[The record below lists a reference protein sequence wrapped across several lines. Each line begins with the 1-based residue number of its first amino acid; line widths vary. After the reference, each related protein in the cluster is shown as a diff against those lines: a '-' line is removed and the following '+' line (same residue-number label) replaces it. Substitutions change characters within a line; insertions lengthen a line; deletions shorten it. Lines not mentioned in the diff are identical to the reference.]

1 MILSNKKGVQHIV
14 LALAELGIKEV
25 IICPGSRNAP
35 LVISFNRHPN
45 FNCTSIRD
53 ERSAGF
59 FALGKAIESKQP
71 VALVCTSGS
80 AVLNFAPAIVE
91 AFYQR
96 IPLIIITADRPI
108 EWVDQ
113 GDGQTIKQHEIYNN
127 YIRKSYTLDGDSA
140 DVQKIWHIERSIS
153 EGISIATSTNKG
165 PVHFNISLS
174 EPLYKTEEL
183 KSNTS
188 VSIFKTSIT
197 QEIICDEQLQV
208 FATQFSFHKK
218 ILFLVGQLPTDKELE
233 SLLIHFAKQD
243 NVIVLTESTSN
254 VHHPDFIENIDRCIT
269 NINDETA
276 KALMPDLL
284 ITIGGAIVSKRIKSL
299 LRKFRPTAHW
309 NIHPYDATMDTYQSL
324 TTAISM
330 QPTAF
335 LTSLSEYHIPVNSD
349 YKNNWQNL
357 QQKKITLQQEFELT
371 APYSDFKVF
380 QKILSTIP
388 KDTVLHVANSSPI
401 RYVQLFDNS
410 AIAET
415 WSNRGTSGIDGCT
428 STAMG
433 AAAAAPVKSFVLIT
447 GDVSFQYDVNA
458 LWNDKQIENLKII
471 VINNGGGG
479 IFRIIEGP
487 NSIEE
492 RSEFLETEMTT
503 HFAHI
508 AQHFSWN
515 YIHAKDE
522 QTLNEALLYFFN
534 TNNKR
539 IILEIFTDAITNPVV
554 LADYWKHLKD

>member
-1 MILSNKKGVQHIV
+1 MTLSNKKGVQHIV

-45 FNCTSIRD
+45 FICTSIRD

-59 FALGKAIESKQP
+59 FALGKSIESKQP
-71 VALVCTSGS
+71 VVLVCTSGS

-91 AFYQR
+91 AYYQR
-96 IPLIIITADRPI
+96 IPLIIITADRPT

-127 YIRKSYTLDGDSA
+127 YIQKSYTLDGDSA
-140 DVQKIWHIERSIS
+140 DAQKIWHIARSIS
-153 EGISIATSTNKG
+153 EGVSIATSTNKG
-165 PVHFNISLS
+165 PVHFNISMN
-174 EPLYKTEEL
+174 EPLYKTEEININ
-183 KSNTS
+183 ST
-188 VSIFKTSIT
+188 VSIFKTPIT
-197 QEIICDEQLQV
+197 QEFICNEQLQE
-208 FATQFSFHKK
+208 FATQFSSTKK
-218 ILFLVGQLPTDKELE
+218 ILFLIGQLQIDKELE
-233 SLLIHFAKQD
+233 SMLIHFAKQD

-269 NINDETA
+269 NLGDEAA

-284 ITIGGAIVSKRIKSL
+284 VTMGGAIVSKRIKSL
-299 LRKFRPTAHW
+299 LRKFRPAAHW

-335 LTSLSEYHIPVNSD
+335 LTLLSQYHIPVNSD
-349 YKNNWQNL
+349 YKNNWQQL
-357 QQKKITLQQEFELT
+357 QQQKVTLQLEFEAI
-371 APYSDFKVF
+371 APFSDFKVF
-380 QKILSTIP
+380 QKTLSAIP
-388 KDTVLHVANSSPI
+388 KNTILHVANSSPV

-410 AIAET
+410 HIAET

-433 AAAAAPVKSFVLIT
+433 AAAAAPEKSFVLIT
-447 GDVSFQYDVNA
+447 GDVSFQYDINA
-458 LWNDKQIENLKII
+458 LWNDQQIQNLKII
-471 VINNGGGG
+471 IINNGGGG

-487 NSIEE
+487 NSIDE
-492 RSEFLETEMTT
+492 RSEFLETAMTT

-515 YIHAKDE
+515 YIQAKDE

-534 TNNKR
+534 PDNKR
-539 IILEIFTDAITNPVV
+539 IILEIFTDAKNNPVV
-554 LADYWKHLKD
+554 LADYWNHLKN

>member
-1 MILSNKKGVQHIV
+1 MTLSNKKGVQHIV

-45 FNCTSIRD
+45 FICTSIRD

-59 FALGKAIESKQP
+59 FALGKSIESKQP
-71 VALVCTSGS
+71 VVLVCTSGS

-91 AFYQR
+91 AYYQR
-96 IPLIIITADRPI
+96 IPLIIITADRPT

-127 YIRKSYTLDGDSA
+127 YIQKSYTLDGDSA
-140 DVQKIWHIERSIS
+140 DAQKIWHIARSIS
-153 EGISIATSTNKG
+153 EGVSIATSTNKG
-165 PVHFNISLS
+165 PVHFNISMN
-174 EPLYKTEEL
+174 EPLYKTEEININ
-183 KSNTS
+183 SA
-188 VSIFKTSIT
+188 VSIFKTPIT
-197 QEIICDEQLQV
+197 QEFICNEQLQE
-208 FATQFSFHKK
+208 FATQFSSTKK
-218 ILFLVGQLPTDKELE
+218 ILFLIGQLQIDKELE
-233 SLLIHFAKQD
+233 SMLIHFAKQD

-269 NINDETA
+269 NLGDEAA

-284 ITIGGAIVSKRIKSL
+284 VTMGGAIVSKRIKSL
-299 LRKFRPTAHW
+299 LRKFRPAAHW

-335 LTSLSEYHIPVNSD
+335 LTLLSQYHIPVNSD
-349 YKNNWQNL
+349 YKNNWQQL
-357 QQKKITLQQEFELT
+357 QQQKVTLQLEFEAI
-371 APYSDFKVF
+371 APFSDFKVF
-380 QKILSTIP
+380 QKTLSAIP
-388 KDTVLHVANSSPI
+388 KNTILHVANSSPV

-410 AIAET
+410 HIAET

-433 AAAAAPVKSFVLIT
+433 AAAAAPEKSFVLIT
-447 GDVSFQYDVNA
+447 GDVSFQYDINA
-458 LWNDKQIENLKII
+458 LWNDQQIQNLKII
-471 VINNGGGG
+471 IINNGGGG

-487 NSIEE
+487 NSIDE
-492 RSEFLETEMTT
+492 RSEFLETAMTT

-515 YIHAKDE
+515 YIQAKDE

-534 TNNKR
+534 PDNKR
-539 IILEIFTDAITNPVV
+539 IILEIFTDAKNNPVV
-554 LADYWKHLKD
+554 LADYWNHLKN

>member
-1 MILSNKKGVQHIV
+1 MTLSNKKGVQHIV

-45 FNCTSIRD
+45 FICTSIRD

-59 FALGKAIESKQP
+59 FALGKSIESKQP
-71 VALVCTSGS
+71 VVLVCTSGS

-91 AFYQR
+91 AYYQR
-96 IPLIIITADRPI
+96 IPLIIITADRPT

-127 YIRKSYTLDGDSA
+127 YIQKSYTLDGDSA
-140 DVQKIWHIERSIS
+140 DAQKIWHIARSIS
-153 EGISIATSTNKG
+153 EGVSIATSTNKG
-165 PVHFNISLS
+165 PVHFNISMN
-174 EPLYKTEEL
+174 EPLYKTEEININ
-183 KSNTS
+183 ST
-188 VSIFKTSIT
+188 VSIFKTPIT
-197 QEIICDEQLQV
+197 QEFICNEQLQE
-208 FATQFSFHKK
+208 FATQFSSTKK
-218 ILFLVGQLPTDKELE
+218 ILFLIGQLQIDKELE
-233 SLLIHFAKQD
+233 SMLIHFAKQD

-269 NINDETA
+269 NLGDEAA
-276 KALMPDLL
+276 KALMTDLL
-284 ITIGGAIVSKRIKSL
+284 VTMGGAIVSKRIKSL
-299 LRKFRPTAHW
+299 LRKFRPAAHW

-335 LTSLSEYHIPVNSD
+335 LTLLSQYHIPVNSD
-349 YKNNWQNL
+349 YKNNWQQL
-357 QQKKITLQQEFELT
+357 QQQKVTLQLEFEAI
-371 APYSDFKVF
+371 APFSDFKVF
-380 QKILSTIP
+380 QKTLSAIP
-388 KDTVLHVANSSPI
+388 KNTILHVANSSPV

-410 AIAET
+410 HIAET

-433 AAAAAPVKSFVLIT
+433 AAAAAPEKSFVLIT
-447 GDVSFQYDVNA
+447 GDVSFQYDINA
-458 LWNDKQIENLKII
+458 LWNDQQIQNLKII
-471 VINNGGGG
+471 IINNGGGG

-487 NSIEE
+487 NSIDE
-492 RSEFLETEMTT
+492 RSEFLETAMTT

-515 YIHAKDE
+515 YIQAKDE

-534 TNNKR
+534 PDNKR
-539 IILEIFTDAITNPVV
+539 IILEIFTDAKNNPVV
-554 LADYWKHLKD
+554 LADYWNHLKN

>member
-1 MILSNKKGVQHIV
+1 MTLSNKKGVQHIV

-45 FNCTSIRD
+45 FICTSIRD

-59 FALGKAIESKQP
+59 FALGKSIESKQP
-71 VALVCTSGS
+71 VVLVCTSGS

-91 AFYQR
+91 AYYQR
-96 IPLIIITADRPI
+96 IPLIIITADRPT

-127 YIRKSYTLDGDSA
+127 YIQKSYTLDGDSA
-140 DVQKIWHIERSIS
+140 DAQKIWHIARSIS
-153 EGISIATSTNKG
+153 EGVSIATSTNKG
-165 PVHFNISLS
+165 PVHFNISMN
-174 EPLYKTEEL
+174 EPLYKTEEI
-183 KSNTS
+183 NINGT
-188 VSIFKTSIT
+188 VSIFKTPIT
-197 QEIICDEQLQV
+197 QEFICNEQLQE
-208 FATQFSFHKK
+208 FATQFSSTKK
-218 ILFLVGQLPTDKELE
+218 ILFLIGQLQIDKELE
-233 SLLIHFAKQD
+233 SMLIHFAKQD

-269 NINDETA
+269 NLGDEAA

-284 ITIGGAIVSKRIKSL
+284 VTMGGAIVSKRIKSL
-299 LRKFRPTAHW
+299 LRKFRPAAHW

-335 LTSLSEYHIPVNSD
+335 LTLLSQYHIPVNSD
-349 YKNNWQNL
+349 YKNNWQQL
-357 QQKKITLQQEFELT
+357 QQQKVTLQLEFEAI
-371 APYSDFKVF
+371 APFSDFKVF
-380 QKILSTIP
+380 QKTLSAIP
-388 KDTVLHVANSSPI
+388 KNTILHVANSSPV

-410 AIAET
+410 HIAET

-433 AAAAAPVKSFVLIT
+433 AAAAAPEKSFVLIT
-447 GDVSFQYDVNA
+447 GDVSFQYDINA
-458 LWNDKQIENLKII
+458 LWNDQQIQNLKII
-471 VINNGGGG
+471 IINNGGGG

-487 NSIEE
+487 NSIDE
-492 RSEFLETEMTT
+492 RSEFLETAMTT

-515 YIHAKDE
+515 YIQAKDE

-534 TNNKR
+534 PDNKR
-539 IILEIFTDAITNPVV
+539 IILEIFTDAKNNPVV
-554 LADYWKHLKD
+554 LADYWNHLKN